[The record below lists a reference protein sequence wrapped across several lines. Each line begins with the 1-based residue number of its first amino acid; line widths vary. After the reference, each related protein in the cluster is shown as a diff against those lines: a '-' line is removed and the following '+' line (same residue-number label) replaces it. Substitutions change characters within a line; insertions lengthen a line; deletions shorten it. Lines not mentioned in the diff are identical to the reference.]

1 MTPLTIAHVDL
12 TIPRAAV
19 PEVEPGRA
27 LLLVLWAG
35 TMPLGELRLERD
47 HLPSTDAQLCELLA
61 QVVAP
66 VVAQRVGLPGFEP
79 ALPELRPSR
88 PPQLPA
94 RASAAG
100 AVEAPL
106 DRLRREPDGS
116 GPAVSVVL
124 CTRDRPQQLERAL
137 RSIVSARPTPAEVV
151 VVDNAP
157 TDDATRAVVAAFP
170 DVRYVLEPRPG
181 LSAARNAGVS
191 AARGQVI
198 AFTDD
203 DVVVHPAWVGRLQQA
218 FDDQPAVLAVTG
230 LVLPAALETDGQLL
244 FELHV
249 GGFGHDYRR
258 LVFDPPW
265 FAGMRYLGAP
275 VWRVGAGANMA
286 FRREAFSLVGGFDE
300 RLGAGAAG
308 CSEDSELWYRLLA
321 AGHSCV
327 YEPAAVVHHHHR
339 SDAVAVRQQS
349 RAYLDGHVSA
359 LLVQY
364 ARHGHAGNLRRAL
377 VTLPR
382 FYAARAAHAVRRP
395 DVTLLDELRGCA
407 SGLRRA
413 PRLLRFSP
421 PPGEPTVTER
431 RPRDAAA

>member
-1 MTPLTIAHVDL
+1 MTPLSISHVDL
-12 TIPRAAV
+12 AELPLSV
-19 PEVEPGRA
+19 PAVEPGRA

-35 TMPLGELRLERD
+35 PLPLGQVRLERD
-47 HLPSTDAQLCELLA
+47 QLPLTGVQLAELAA

-66 VVAQRVGLPGFEP
+66 VVAQRLGLPGFDP

-88 PPQLPA
+88 PASLPA
-94 RASAAG
+94 RASSAG
-100 AVEAPL
+100 AVRTPV
-106 DRLRREPDGS
+106 DQLRREPGGS
-116 GPAVSVVL
+116 GLAVSVVL
-124 CTRDRPQQLERAL
+124 CTRDRPKQLERAL
-137 RSIVSARPTPAEVV
+137 RSVVATWPPAAEVV

-157 TDDATRAVVAAFP
+157 TDDATRAVVSAFP

-181 LSAARNAGVS
+181 LSAARNAGLS
-191 AARGQVI
+191 AARGQVL

-203 DVVVHPAWVGRLQQA
+203 DVTVHRTWVGRVQQA
-218 FDDQPAVLAVTG
+218 FDESDALAVTG
-230 LVLPAALETDGQLL
+230 LVLPAALETEGQLL

-258 LVFDPPW
+258 LVFDPRW
-265 FAGMRYLGAP
+265 FTGMRHLGAP

-286 FRREAFSLVGGFDE
+286 FRREAFQLVGGFDE

-321 AGHSCV
+321 AGHSCL

-339 SDAVAVRQQS
+339 SEAEAVREQS
-349 RAYLDGHVSA
+349 RAYLDGHVAA

-364 ARHGHAGNLRRAL
+364 AQHRHAGNLRRAL

-382 FYAARAAHAVRRP
+382 FYAGRLARAVRRP
-395 DVTLLDELRGCA
+395 DPTLVDELRGCA

-413 PRLLRFSP
+413 PRLLTS
-421 PPGEPTVTER
+421 
-431 RPRDAAA
+431 RPRTGNLPSTAGDAA

>member
-1 MTPLTIAHVDL
+1 MPLSIHHLDL
-12 TIPRAAV
+12 AEPPWTLPD
-19 PEVEPGRA
+19 VEPGRA

-35 TMPLGELRLERD
+35 SLPLGQLRLDRERLPLTGAQLGEL
-47 HLPSTDAQLCELLA
+47 AA

-66 VVAQRVGLPGFEP
+66 VVAQRLGLPGFDP

-88 PPQLPA
+88 PAPPPS
-94 RASAAG
+94 RASSAG
-100 AVEAPL
+100 AVRAPI
-106 DRLRREPDGS
+106 DQLRGEPGRS
-116 GPAVSVVL
+116 GITVSVVL
-124 CTRDRPQQLERAL
+124 CTRDRPEQLERAL
-137 RSIVSARPTPAEVV
+137 RSVASTWPPAAEVV

-157 TDDATRAVVAAFP
+157 TDDATRNVVSRFAG
-170 DVRYVLEPRPG
+170 VRYVQEPRAG
-181 LSAARNAGVS
+181 LSAARNAGLA
-191 AARGQVI
+191 AARGQVV

-203 DVVVHPAWVGRLQQA
+203 DVTVHRAWVGRLQQA
-218 FDDQPAVLAVTG
+218 FDGSDVLAVTG
-230 LVLPAALETDGQLL
+230 LVLPAALDTEGQLL

-258 LVFDPPW
+258 LVFDPRW
-265 FAGMRYLGAP
+265 FAGMRHLGAP

-286 FRREAFSLVGGFDE
+286 FRREAFELVGGFDE

-321 AGHSCV
+321 AGHSCL

-339 SDAVAVRQQS
+339 SEAVAVREQS
-349 RAYLDGHVSA
+349 RAYLDGHVAA

-364 ARHGHAGNLRRAL
+364 AQHRHTGNLRRAL

-382 FYAARAAHAVRRP
+382 FYAGRVARAVRRP
-395 DVTLLDELRGCA
+395 DPTLVDELRGCA

-413 PRLLRFSP
+413 PRLLTSRHR
-421 PPGEPTVTER
+421 PGEPTATAR
-431 RPRDAAA
+431 RPREGAA